1 MRILG
6 VLVFALVLVGPASAG
21 GDWDRGRVLFVEG
34 CSSCHGLDTRGV
46 PDRGPLLESA
56 GKAAVDFYLS
66 TGRMPLDDPR
76 DEPER
81 AEPAYSRAEIED
93 LLAYLERPVRGGP
106 VVPDVDSA
114 RGNESEGLRLFT
126 DNCAACHQVVGRGG
140 VVPPGFSPQLQDA
153 TAVQIAEA
161 VRVGPWVMPAFD
173 REQISD
179 RELDSLVRYVIS
191 TRHPESPGGWGL
203 FHIGPVPEGM
213 VAWLIGLA
221 ALLVVIRLLGKRM
234 R

>member
-1 MRILG
+1 MKALG
-6 VLVFALVLVGPASAG
+6 VLALALVLAAPASAG
-21 GDWDRGRVLFVEG
+21 NSERGQSLFLEG
-34 CSSCHGLDTRGV
+34 CSSCHGLDGDGV
-46 PDRGPLLESA
+46 EGRGPPLGRV

-81 AEPAYSRAEIED
+81 AEPAYSRAEIDD
-93 LLAYLERPVRGGP
+93 LLAYLAEGARGGP
-106 VVPDVDSA
+106 VIPDVDSA
-114 RGNESEGLRLFT
+114 RGTLSTGFRVFT
-126 DNCAACHQVVGRGG
+126 DNCAACHQVVARGG

-161 VRVGPWVMPAFD
+161 VRIGPWLMPAFD

-179 RELDSLVRYVIS
+179 RELDSLVRYVLS

-213 VAWLIGLA
+213 VAWLIGAA
-221 ALLVVIRLLGKRM
+221 ALLVVIRLLGKRAE